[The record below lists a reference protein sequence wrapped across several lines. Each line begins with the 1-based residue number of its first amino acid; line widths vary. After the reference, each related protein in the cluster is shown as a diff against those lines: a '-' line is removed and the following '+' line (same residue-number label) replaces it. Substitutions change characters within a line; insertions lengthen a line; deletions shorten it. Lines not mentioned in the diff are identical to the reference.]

1 VSALVLPQTI
11 ELERG
16 DALQFYWA
24 VARVWTQ
31 ACQAPLHVVPVPL
44 DAGLLVALPV
54 LKRLGKRLYTVSQ
67 NETTQAGKPTRK
79 PRSFRLSCE
88 EVVVVMRHVL
98 PTAPLL
104 ARSVL
109 GKVQQKS
116 LNLTRYIH
124 F

>member
-1 VSALVLPQTI
+1 LSTLVLPQTI

-24 VARVWTQ
+24 VARVWTE
-31 ACQAPLHVVPVPL
+31 ACQAPLQVVPVPL
-44 DAGLLVALPV
+44 DAGLLVALP
-54 LKRLGKRLYTVSQ
+54 LLQRLGRRLYKVSQ
-67 NETTQAGKPTRK
+67 NETTQVGKPTRK
-79 PRSFRLSCE
+79 PRRFKMSCE
-88 EVVVVMRHVL
+88 ELAVVMRHVL
-98 PTAPLL
+98 PKASLG

-116 LNLTRYIH
+116 LNLTPYIH